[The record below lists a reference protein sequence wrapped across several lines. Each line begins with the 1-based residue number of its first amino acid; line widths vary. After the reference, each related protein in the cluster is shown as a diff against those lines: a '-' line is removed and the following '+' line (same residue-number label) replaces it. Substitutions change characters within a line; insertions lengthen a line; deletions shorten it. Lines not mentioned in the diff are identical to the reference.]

1 MITIQTFYDHLTI
14 LLHILSLS
22 NNSLMIIV
30 IVLQESHD
38 YLMVIDYLCVIIV
51 YNCFMMVL
59 QPSNYCLTTILQ
71 LP

>member
-1 MITIQTFYDHLTI
+1 MITIQTFCDHLTI
-14 LLHILSLS
+14 ILHILSLS

-51 YNCFMMVL
+51 L
-59 QPSNYCLTTILQ
+59 
-71 LP
+71 